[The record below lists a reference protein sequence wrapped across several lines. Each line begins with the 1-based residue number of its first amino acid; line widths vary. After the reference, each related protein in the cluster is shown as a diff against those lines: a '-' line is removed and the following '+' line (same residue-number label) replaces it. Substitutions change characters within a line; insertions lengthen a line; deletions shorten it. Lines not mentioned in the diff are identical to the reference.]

1 MFARLSAATAAFAVA
16 GTLMVPA
23 TASAQTYSYQGPQN
37 YGSGAYGQPYDYD
50 NRYGYDDRYR
60 DSRYGDDACRS
71 YRNDRQAGGAVI
83 GATVGAVA
91 GSQLAARGRRTEG
104 SLLGGV
110 LGAVVGAGVGGS
122 SARECADYGSNYRY
136 GDSRY
141 GDDRYGYQ
149 TYGRSDDRY
158 GYDDRYYGDDRYG
171 YSQPGYGYDSRYR
184 SSYQSGYSAD
194 RYGCRTIETR
204 SYTRDGRLVTRYEQS
219 CPDRY

>member
-1 MFARLSAATAAFAVA
+1 MFARLSAATAAVAAA

-23 TASAQTYSYQGPQN
+23 SASAQTYSYQGPQN

-91 GSQLAARGRRTEG
+91 GSQMAARGRRTEG
-104 SLLGGV
+104 SILGGV

-122 SARECADYGSNYRY
+122 SARDCDRYEANYRY
-136 GDSRY
+136 DDNRY

-149 TYGRSDDRY
+149 TDDRY
-158 GYDDRYYGDDRYG
+158 GYDDRYRYEDRYAYG
-171 YSQPGYGYDSRYR
+171 QSGYDYDRRY
-184 SSYQSGYSAD
+184 SSGYQSGYSSD